1 MATGKADGSVIIK
14 AVLETGGIQNALGKI
29 GGTVKTIAGSVGG
42 VTKQTANLQ
51 NQFMS
56 LGNTA
61 KKVGG
66 IIASAFAVSKIINFA
81 KEAIDLGSDLSEV
94 QNVVDNVFTTMT
106 SKVNDFA
113 TTAAQ
118 AYGLSETMAKRYV
131 GTFGAMAKA
140 FGFTEREAYDMSTT
154 LTGLAGDV
162 ASFYNIDQDAAYTK
176 LKAVF
181 SGETES
187 LKDLGIVMTQTALD
201 SYALQNGIGK
211 TTDKMTEQEKVALRY
226 RFILDQLSTASGD
239 FARTSDGWANQVRI
253 LRLQVDSLKASL
265 GQGLI
270 NLLTPAL
277 KVINAIIGRLATLAN
292 AFKAFTELIT
302 GKKSSGQTGGAA
314 AGLSD
319 VSGAAA
325 DAADSTGSLADA
337 TNDAAG
343 ATKNAVKQQKEYLSG
358 LDEMK
363 KFSLPEAGGDSGGS
377 GGGGKGKGS
386 GAGGGGGLIPAV
398 ESVDYGKLADGN
410 SVVDELGESFQKLA
424 DLIKSK
430 DWEGLGKFM
439 ADGINAGMQKLYDF
453 FNWSNLGP
461 KITEFTDAVVRTIN
475 SFVDNLDAEL
485 GGRTLGT
492 IINTAVNTINQLRD
506 GINWVEIGS
515 KIADGFNGLMDE
527 VDFGKLGRAI
537 SGKFYLAWQT
547 FRGFID
553 NFHFEALGTHIAEL
567 MEGMMDGA
575 PKLTDLGNTICK
587 LVNGAF
593 DTLGAWLKRFP
604 FKKFATNISDGINT
618 MIMGIDWEA
627 DGQTFNELLVKFGG
641 LLTDIVA
648 KVKWEELGSGIG
660 TFLSQIDWAKHLAT
674 AWNLIKNIVLGLAR
688 GLGKTSG
695 GRFLLGLIA
704 FKVTATMI
712 LPFINSL
719 VGAFTGTTATSA
731 LATGVGSLIS
741 GAFKI
746 AAETVG
752 YAASTLGTAIAGS
765 VSALTLVEGAALAG
779 IVLTTEEAAKL
790 VEVLQGGNGILTQF
804 GAAAHDM
811 AAQLQEAGS
820 ITSEQ
825 RNELEGLI
833 ESWETEGLSSEEM
846 LIALIAKLKEYGV
859 STDEA
864 MGVLESFNWT
874 QSKTAEDTEAL
885 KEAVDELGEGF
896 SRNASTLD
904 FSLASYEDTN
914 EVFSGMRDV
923 LFDLQA
929 QGGETGQMYFALE
942 AALSE
947 VQGTSGNAQQA
958 FDALVQVLTDAHVPT
973 DELIKAMQERFP
985 EAVPPVVESTEQIQD
1000 SVEEIGS
1007 TAETTQEKVD
1017 TSMDGIKTST
1027 ETKSTE
1033 IADTVSS
1040 NAQQAADDTVAAWDA
1055 IAEEAGESMESVAG
1069 AAELYSGDA
1078 ADSLNTNWTEAKK
1091 STTNEWGTSTTE
1103 IEKNLNSQNAMV
1115 GDKLRSMHHVVDWYN
1130 QKYKSMFADAWSEIS
1145 SNISM
1150 NMNNIGNAVSAT
1162 FYSMTNSVISAFQG
1176 MASGISNP
1184 LNDFIWKLNSLIVG
1198 AQNAQ
1203 NAIASLLSFNI
1214 RLDGFMAQKVGWS
1227 SMYLNIP
1234 QRYTNYRVPYLAS
1247 GAVIPP
1253 NAPFMAMLGDQ
1264 KRGNNIEAPEDLIR
1278 KIFREESGGRDRNY
1292 TFIAQLNGR
1301 TLFSQ
1306 IVTEAELRQMQ
1317 TGRNPFELT

>member
-42 VTKQTANLQ
+42 ITKQTANLQ
-51 NQFMS
+51 NQFTS

-66 IIASAFAVSKIINFA
+66 IIAGAFAVNKIINFA

-363 KFSLPEAGGDSGGS
+363 KFSLPDAGGDSGGS
-377 GGGGKGKGS
+377 GGGAGKGS

-410 SVVDELGESFQKLA
+410 SVVDELSESFQKLA

-453 FNWSNLGP
+453 FNWDNLGP
-461 KITEFTDAVVRTIN
+461 KITEFTDAVVRTLN
-475 SFVDNLDAEL
+475 SFIENLDTYL

-492 IINTAVNTINQLRD
+492 IINTAVNTFNQLKD
-506 GINWVEIGS
+506 GIKWDVIGK

-527 VDFGKLGRAI
+527 VDFNKLGQAI
-537 SGKFYLAWQT
+537 SGKFYMAWQT
-547 FRGFID
+547 FKGFIE

-575 PKLTDLGNTICK
+575 PKLTELGNTICK

-593 DTLGAWLKRFP
+593 DTLGAWLRRFPWKRFATDIVDGVNAMITGIDWKGNGQV
-604 FKKFATNISDGINT
+604 FDDMLTKFGDLLTDLVD
-618 MIMGIDWEA
+618 GIDWE
-627 DGQTFNELLVKFGG
+627 G
-641 LLTDIVA
+641 L
-648 KVKWEELGSGIG
+648 GRNIG
-660 TFLSQIDWAKHLAT
+660 TFLSEIHWSKH
-674 AWNLIKNIVLGLAR
+674 IKKALYIIKTVVLGFAK
-688 GLGKTSG
+688 GLGETTG
-695 GRFLLGLIA
+695 GRFLLALIGLKI
-704 FKVTATMI
+704 TSTMI

-731 LATGVGSLIS
+731 I
-741 GAFKI
+741 GAGITTLLSKGFSI
-746 AAETVG
+746 AAG
-752 YAASTLGTAIAGS
+752 AAKSIASGLGSAIAGGG
-765 VSALTLVEGAALAG
+765 LGGAFAEAGVFIGLELAA
-779 IVLTTEEAAKL
+779 EEAAKL
-790 VEVLQGGNGILTQF
+790 VEVLQGGNGVLTQF

-846 LIALIAKLKEYGV
+846 LVALIAKLKEYGV

-864 MGVLESFNWT
+864 IGVLESFNWT

-923 LFDLQA
+923 LYDLQA

-985 EAVPPVVESTEQIQD
+985 EAVPPVVESTEQIQS
-1000 SVEEIGS
+1000 SVEEIG
-1007 TAETTQEKVD
+1007 TAAETTQEKVS
-1017 TSMDGIKTST
+1017 TSMDGINTST
-1027 ETKSTE
+1027 QTKSTE
-1033 IADTVSS
+1033 MADTVST
-1040 NAQQAADDTVAAWDA
+1040 NAQQMANDYVAAVEE
-1055 IAEEAGESMESVAG
+1055 IANATGVNMENAAG

-1078 ADSLNTNWTEAKK
+1078 ADSLNKNWTEAKK
-1091 STTNEWGTSTTE
+1091 STTNEWGGSTTE

-1130 QKYKSMFADAWSEIS
+1130 QKFKSMFSDAWSEIS

-1150 NMNNIGNAVSAT
+1150 NMNNIGNTVSAT
-1162 FYSMTNSVISAFQG
+1162 FYSMMDSVISAFQG

-1278 KIFREESGGRDRNY
+1278 KIVREESGGRDRNY

-1306 IVTEAELRQMQ
+1306 MVTEAELRQMQ
-1317 TGRNPFELT
+1317 TGRNPFELA

>member
-1 MATGKADGSVIIK
+1 MAAGNADGSVIIK
-14 AVLETGGIQNALGKI
+14 AVLNTGGIKNALGKL
-29 GGTVKTIAGSVGG
+29 GGTVKSLAGSVGG
-42 VTKQTANLQ
+42 ITKQTANLR
-51 NQFMS
+51 NQFEG
-56 LGNTA
+56 LGSTA

-66 IIASAFAVSKIINFA
+66 IIASVFAVRQIINFS
-81 KEAIDLGSDLSEV
+81 KEAIELGSDLSEV

-106 SKVNDFA
+106 SKVDEFA

-140 FGFTEREAYDMSTT
+140 FGFTEKEAYDMSTT

-162 ASFYNIDQDAAYTK
+162 ASFYNLDQDTAYTK
-176 LKAVF
+176 LKSVF

-187 LKDLGIVMTQTALD
+187 LKDLGIVMSQSALD
-201 SYALQNGIGK
+201 AYALEQGLGK
-211 TTDKMTEQEKVALRY
+211 TTAQMTEQEKVALRY

-314 AGLSD
+314 AGLAD

-337 TNDAAG
+337 TKDAAG
-343 ATKNAVKQQKEYLSG
+343 ATKDAAKQQKAYLSG

-363 KFSLPEAGGDSGGS
+363 KFSLPETSGDSGGS
-377 GGGGKGKGS
+377 GGGGGGSNGS
-386 GAGGGGGLIPAV
+386 GGSTGGLIPAV
-398 ESVDYGKLADGN
+398 EAVDYGKLADGN

-424 DLIKSK
+424 DIIKSK

-492 IINTAVNTINQLRD
+492 IINTAVNTINNLRY
-506 GINWVEIGS
+506 GINWEEIGQ

-527 VDFGKLGRAI
+527 VDFNKLGQAI
-537 SGKFYLAWQT
+537 SGKFYMAWQT
-547 FRGFID
+547 FKGFIE

-688 GLGKTSG
+688 GVGKTSG

-704 FKVTATMI
+704 FKVTTTMI

-719 VGAFTGTTATSA
+719 AAAFTGTTVTSA
-731 LATGVGSLIS
+731 LSTSIGGSL
-741 GAFKI
+741 
-746 AAETVG
+746 
-752 YAASTLGTAIAGS
+752 
-765 VSALTLVEGAALAG
+765 VSAAKSAAATAGPIVAGILAG
-779 IVLTTEEAAKL
+779 IIAFEKTTYDVGENPDEMMPTTVYQDVIDALDTLSSKAGLTKEKTDELRGSLAQVQDVENWGEAIDLAAESLYEAGISAEDLNAATDPDKF
-790 VEVLQGGNGILTQF
+790 GGNLTSIANRMSDTAFVTQE
-804 GAAAHDM
+804 
-811 AAQLQEAGS
+811 LQKS
-820 ITSEQ
+820 
-825 RNELEGLI
+825 
-833 ESWETEGLSSEEM
+833 
-846 LIALIAKLKEYGV
+846 
-859 STDEA
+859 
-864 MGVLESFNWT
+864 
-874 QSKTAEDTEAL
+874 
-885 KEAVDELGEGF
+885 VDELGE
-896 SRNASTLD
+896 SYTRNAGTLD
-904 FSLASYEDTN
+904 FSLTSYEDTN
-914 EVFSGMRDV
+914 DVFERMFNV
-923 LFDLQA
+923 LCNLYN
-929 QGGETGQMYFALE
+929 QGGDTAAMLPVLDEALTK
-942 AALSE
+942 AQS
-947 VQGTSGNAQQA
+947 SGDDAQQA
-958 FDALVQVLTDAHVPT
+958 FDRMRQALESAGYDTEAFIL
-973 DELIKAMQERFP
+973 AMQKEFP

-1091 STTNEWGTSTTE
+1091 STTNEWGGSTTE

-1278 KIFREESGGRDRNY
+1278 KIVREETGGRDRSY

-1306 IVTEAELRQMQ
+1306 MVTEAELRQMQ